1 MEIKKTGS
9 VKDGESAME
18 KDCHELLVREKTTI
32 KDVMR
37 KMDKASRKIIFVA
50 DRKGRLLGTITDGDI
65 RRWIL
70 SSGDLKCG
78 SARIYNRNPVYVTRE
93 GSDNSAYIADAR
105 KRMFETGVD
114 SIPVVD
120 QAMRIVDIVSIRDV
134 VKDERA
140 EPVKES
146 SLKIPV
152 VIMAGGQGSRLD
164 PFTRVLPKPLI
175 PIGEKPVVEIII
187 ENFLR
192 YTAGDVYLILG
203 HKAEMVRSYFDNA
216 VSKFRLTY
224 IHEGDSPLGTAGG
237 LRLLPKQFPRTFFLS
252 NCDTVITARYDDLYA
267 FHRDNKYDITIVG
280 SIQHHTVPY
289 GVIRINSRGAL
300 KAIEEKPEYDFL
312 VNTGMYVIERS
323 VLRFIASSKPF
334 HVTDLIKK
342 VRAHKGRVGV
352 YPVSEKSWFDVG
364 QWESYRKTTKGLI
377 EGL

>member
-1 MEIKKTGS
+1 
-9 VKDGESAME
+9 ME
-18 KDCHELLVREKTTI
+18 KNCHELLVLEKTTI

-70 SSGDLKCG
+70 SNGDLNCR
-78 SARIYNRNPVYVTRE
+78 SDRIYNRKPVYVIQE
-93 GSDNSAYIADAR
+93 GNDALSYINDAR
-105 KRMFETGVD
+105 KMMFETGVD
-114 SIPVVD
+114 AVPVVD
-120 QAMRIVDIVSIRDV
+120 QAMRITDIVSLRDV
-134 VKDERA
+134 VKDESA
-140 EPVKES
+140 KTIKGA

-164 PFTRVLPKPLI
+164 PFTRILPKPLI

-192 YTAGDVYLILG
+192 HTTGDIYLILG
-203 HKAEMVRSYFDNA
+203 YKAEMVRSYFDNA
-216 VSKFRLTY
+216 VSKYRLTY
-224 IHEGDSPLGTAGG
+224 IHEGENPLGTAGG
-237 LRLLPKQFPRTFFLS
+237 LHLLPKQFPRTFFLS
-252 NCDTVITARYDDLYA
+252 NCDTIITAKYEDIYA

-289 GVIRINSRGAL
+289 GVIKINSNRAL
-300 KAIEEKPEYDFL
+300 KKIEEKPEYDFL
-312 VNTGMYVIERS
+312 VNTGMYVLEKS
-323 VLRFIASSKPF
+323 VLRYISSSKPL

-342 VRAHKGRVGV
+342 VRAHKGKVGV